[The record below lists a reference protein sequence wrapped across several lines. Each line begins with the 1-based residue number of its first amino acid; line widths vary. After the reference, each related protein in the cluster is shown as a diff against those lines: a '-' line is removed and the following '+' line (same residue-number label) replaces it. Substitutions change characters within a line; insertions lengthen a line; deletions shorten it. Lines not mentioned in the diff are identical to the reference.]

1 MKRNLGLGTGSP
13 PSAFFL
19 ILATAMEWED
29 NTTLE
34 GSWQG
39 CEGGEQV
46 GTAYLGPARLP
57 QTCSALL
64 TCGPG
69 RDASV
74 RLGSN

>member
-13 PSAFFL
+13 PSAVFL

-39 CEGGEQV
+39 CEGREQE
-46 GTAYLGPARLP
+46 GTAYLGPAWLP